1 MTHLI
6 LRFPNKEA
14 MDEWVEDHV
23 WSDILPKGTIARQ
36 ADSLDK
42 AKPRDTFVL
51 EREDKGGEE

>member
-6 LRFPNKEA
+6 IKFANKED
-14 MDEWVEDHV
+14 MEEWVEDHV
-23 WSDILPKGTIARQ
+23 WHDVLPKGTIARK

-51 EREDKGGEE
+51 AREDNGGAA